1 MVKDQ
6 GPVRVICGS
15 CGARYM
21 VQVGWLA
28 AALEFDCSCGA
39 RLWADVDNLFQ
50 IKHDMKAPSEIT
62 LQPFQPQQPPEVAN
76 TLRKYTAG
84 RMKPRSC
91 IQAPARETVKLA
103 RGDRRPPGGP
113 QTRAARASCQRMTG
127 RLWLPRRPPLDLR
140 PESEPSP
147 EPGKSSPPRFRKHA
161 A

>member
-15 CGARYM
+15 CGARFM

-39 RLWADVDNLFQ
+39 RLRADVDNLFQ

-76 TLRKYTAG
+76 TLRRYTAG

-91 IQAPARETVKLA
+91 IHTPARVK
-103 RGDRRPPGGP
+103 
-113 QTRAARASCQRMTG
+113 S
-127 RLWLPRRPPLDLR
+127 
-140 PESEPSP
+140 
-147 EPGKSSPPRFRKHA
+147 
-161 A
+161 